1 MAQSVDRL
9 FSSLPKGADG
19 SRSGTIPVIKD
30 PEGGLSL
37 LRLVPTVAKAPLF
50 KENDS
55 ITLKTAKV
63 TIKKTAKMIKED
75 QAIIEKEEE
84 RRQLG
89 KNKKQHV
96 YRKRSL
102 GTTTTLNLSNGDEYV
117 SAAQFPTD
125 RYVLLTSY
133 DNKIMLSVLPDVSER
148 FEPATVKGKG
158 LLASEED
165 AVNYHI
171 DEQMKG
177 EGQGRQT
184 NQSKKRS
191 MLSKM
196 LGGEDD
202 KEGANDVYSEK
213 YKASSAK
220 ALMMSSVNEDT
231 LDVSTSVVNEEGRVV
246 MGGSNDAR
254 FGGGMKFGVNKV
266 ADTEGGG
273 AGKDGKKTFLEMD
286 DREMDRD
293 GRAGRDTGY
302 LFNDIDVDL
311 DAELFDNNDDDM
323 GDNNET
329 MDDVELVEEVRK
341 GGGEGGAEEFG
352 IMMFMRLAKRRYIF
366 VIFLLVAPPLDF
378 LSPPLTHSSQIAS
391 DNSDDDDDEEEEDGE
406 GGKSKTA
413 YKKDYDDDIKKE
425 KRKRE
430 DDEEEELNK
439 RVKMTT
445 DEKGRLLINDTTVVN
460 TLYMEGGS
468 MLATLLVKKFAS
480 KKDTDRKERGKKLL
494 EILKKV
500 AIKDGDR
507 VTLKDHYR
515 NGMF

>member
-329 MDDVELVEEVRK
+329 MDDVELVEE
-341 GGGEGGAEEFG
+341 
-352 IMMFMRLAKRRYIF
+352 
-366 VIFLLVAPPLDF
+366 
-378 LSPPLTHSSQIAS
+378 IAS
-391 DNSDDDDDEEEEDGE
+391 DNSDDDDEEEEEDGE

>member
-1 MAQSVDRL
+1 M
-9 FSSLPKGADG
+9 
-19 SRSGTIPVIKD
+19 
-30 PEGGLSL
+30 

-117 SAAQFPTD
+117 SAAEFPTD

-329 MDDVELVEEVRK
+329 MDDVEMVEE
-341 GGGEGGAEEFG
+341 
-352 IMMFMRLAKRRYIF
+352 
-366 VIFLLVAPPLDF
+366 
-378 LSPPLTHSSQIAS
+378 IAS
-391 DNSDDDDDEEEEDGE
+391 DNSDDDDDDEEEDGE

-413 YKKDYDDDIKKE
+413 YKKDYDDEIKGE

-430 DDEEEELNK
+430 DDEEEELKK

>member
-1 MAQSVDRL
+1 
-9 FSSLPKGADG
+9 
-19 SRSGTIPVIKD
+19 
-30 PEGGLSL
+30 L

-117 SAAQFPTD
+117 SAAEFPTD

-329 MDDVELVEEVRK
+329 MDDVEMVEE
-341 GGGEGGAEEFG
+341 
-352 IMMFMRLAKRRYIF
+352 
-366 VIFLLVAPPLDF
+366 
-378 LSPPLTHSSQIAS
+378 IAS
-391 DNSDDDDDEEEEDGE
+391 DNSDDDDDDEEEDGE

-413 YKKDYDDDIKKE
+413 YKKDYDDEIKGE

-430 DDEEEELNK
+430 DDEEEELKK

>member
-1 MAQSVDRL
+1 
-9 FSSLPKGADG
+9 
-19 SRSGTIPVIKD
+19 
-30 PEGGLSL
+30 
-37 LRLVPTVAKAPLF
+37 
-50 KENDS
+50 
-55 ITLKTAKV
+55 
-63 TIKKTAKMIKED
+63 
-75 QAIIEKEEE
+75 
-84 RRQLG
+84 
-89 KNKKQHV
+89 
-96 YRKRSL
+96 
-102 GTTTTLNLSNGDEYV
+102 
-117 SAAQFPTD
+117 
-125 RYVLLTSY
+125 VLLTSY

-329 MDDVELVEEVRK
+329 MDDVEMVEE
-341 GGGEGGAEEFG
+341 
-352 IMMFMRLAKRRYIF
+352 
-366 VIFLLVAPPLDF
+366 
-378 LSPPLTHSSQIAS
+378 IAS
-391 DNSDDDDDEEEEDGE
+391 DNSDDDDDDEEEDGE

-413 YKKDYDDDIKKE
+413 YKKDYDDEIKGE

-430 DDEEEELNK
+430 DDEEEELKK